1 MLDWV
6 ITSLIYD
13 TVILLIYSNVRK
25 KQMTLLEIVL
35 TILVIFIADHGW
47 FYFIVIKF
55 LFLILPRLLQKIL
68 KMVFLFRKFQIR

>member
-55 LFLILPRLLQKIL
+55 YFNSILFWG
-68 KMVFLFRKFQIR
+68 

>member
-35 TILVIFIADHGW
+35 TILVIFIAGQ
-47 FYFIVIKF
+47 F
-55 LFLILPRLLQKIL
+55 LA
-68 KMVFLFRKFQIR
+68 